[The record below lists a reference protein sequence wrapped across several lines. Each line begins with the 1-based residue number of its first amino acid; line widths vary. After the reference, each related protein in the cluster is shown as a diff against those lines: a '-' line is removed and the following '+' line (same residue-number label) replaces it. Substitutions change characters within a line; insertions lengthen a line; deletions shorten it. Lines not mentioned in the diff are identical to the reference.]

1 MIDRGRSFR
10 ARNAGYT
17 LDMTDPADHSDPA
30 DSVDLDGPADANHA
44 PPIDR
49 KLLIEGLGKGLRV
62 IEAFSEDR
70 PRMTATEAGEAA
82 ALTRT
87 AARRYLMSLVHFG
100 YAGTDGKY
108 YWLLPRVLRLGQAF
122 LDGARVPRLVQPY
135 IQRASMQC
143 GETLNVG
150 ALDGHEV
157 VYVARSNAPR
167 MVSIGFHPGARVAAH
182 VVSQGFVLLSTFD
195 DAALAAWIAAH
206 DFTSFTGSTPV
217 DAARFRDS
225 VLAARALGYWKA
237 DQHLNFGLCGLAVA
251 LKDRKGRCQ
260 YALSA
265 TVQRQMYPD
274 DQLVDKLLPVLRDVS
289 EALRPIL

>member
-1 MIDRGRSFR
+1 
-10 ARNAGYT
+10 
-17 LDMTDPADHSDPA
+17 MTDAS
-30 DSVDLDGPADANHA
+30 S
-44 PPIDR
+44 IDR

-62 IEAFSEDR
+62 IEAFSDDR

-87 AARRYLMSLVHFG
+87 AARRYLMSLVHYG
-100 YAGTDGKY
+100 YAATDGKY

-143 GETLNVG
+143 GETFNVG

-157 VYVARSNAPR
+157 VYIARSNAPR
-167 MVSIGFHPGARVAAH
+167 MVSIGFHPGARVPAH
-182 VVSQGFVLLSTFD
+182 VVSQGFVLLSTLD
-195 DAALAAWIAAH
+195 DAALDAWIDGH
-206 DFTSFTGSTPV
+206 DFASFTGSTSV
-217 DAARFRDS
+217 DAKQFHES
-225 VLAARALGYWKA
+225 VLAARALDYWKA
-237 DQHLNFGLCGLAVA
+237 DQHLTFGLAGLAVP

-260 YALSA
+260 YALST

-274 DQLVDKLLPVLRDVS
+274 DQLVAKLLPVLREVAES
-289 EALRPIL
+289 LRPVL